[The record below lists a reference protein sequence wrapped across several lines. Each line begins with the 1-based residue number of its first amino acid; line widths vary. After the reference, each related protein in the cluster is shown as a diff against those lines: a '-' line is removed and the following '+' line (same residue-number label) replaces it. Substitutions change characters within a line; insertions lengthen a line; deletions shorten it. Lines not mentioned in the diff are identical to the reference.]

1 MFVFLLNAFA
11 YGCLSVFEQEFKQ
24 QPAGGSTHKRKRGRP
39 RKLVV
44 VGPQASEGGKRPS
57 K

>member
-24 QPAGGSTHKRKRGRP
+24 QPAGGSTQKRKRGRP
-39 RKLVV
+39 RKMSSQV
-44 VGPQASEGGKRPS
+44 SEGGKRPS